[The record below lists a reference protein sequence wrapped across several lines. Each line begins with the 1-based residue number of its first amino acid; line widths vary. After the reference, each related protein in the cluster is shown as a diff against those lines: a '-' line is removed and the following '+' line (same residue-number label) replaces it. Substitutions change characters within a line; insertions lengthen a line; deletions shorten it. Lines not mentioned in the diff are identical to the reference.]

1 MRKDFATATGSTLV
15 TDLAR
20 MMTEAHSSHIPIVD
34 ENRRVVGV
42 VTASDM
48 IAKHASPHL
57 PKYFS
62 LLGVSVPI
70 ESRRDD
76 REIEKVL
83 ATTAADLM
91 STDVIAIDPDDDI
104 DTAAGMMLDR
114 RVSFLPV
121 IKDGMIVGTIDE
133 NDIVRLLVVEE
144 ES

>member
-1 MRKDFATATGSTLV
+1 MQKDVATAYETTPV

-20 MMTEAHSSHIPIVD
+20 TMTERHISHIPIV
-34 ENRRVVGV
+34 NRSRQVVGV
-42 VTASDM
+42 VTAADM

-70 ESRRDD
+70 ESRKDD
-76 REIEKVL
+76 REIEKML
-83 ATTAADLM
+83 STTASEIMSVEVVSITPEADVDL
-91 STDVIAIDPDDDI
+91 
-104 DTAAGMMLDR
+104 AATVMLDN

-121 IKDGMIVGTIDE
+121 VKDGELLGVIDE